1 MCFGKSNG
9 KYRFVFDKLCV
20 EINNKEV
27 ISGIPIKYM
36 NGQGEWFSNIARKL
50 LSSKRSSKKL
60 SSTFNFQETFIDD
73 RSLQNVI
80 WLFPI
85 SYGKPVCVPRK
96 CTQY

>member
-36 NGQGEWFSNIARKL
+36 NGQGE
-50 LSSKRSSKKL
+50 
-60 SSTFNFQETFIDD
+60 
-73 RSLQNVI
+73 
-80 WLFPI
+80 
-85 SYGKPVCVPRK
+85 
-96 CTQY
+96 